1 MPPIANRLLRTL
13 ALLAC
18 MIGTQALQSAHA
30 AISVIDDSGA
40 PVTLKHPA
48 QRIVSLAPHATELL
62 YAAGGGARVVGAV
75 TYSDYPPPARQIP
88 RVGDSTALDLERI
101 AALKPD
107 LLVVWLHGNAQRQ
120 IDKLRQLGIPMFY
133 SEPRRLTDIPGEIE
147 RLGQL
152 LGTSAVAARA
162 ALQFRSRYD
171 ALQRTYAG
179 QAPVSVF
186 FQVWQNPLMTI
197 NGSQMVSDVIR
208 LCGGR
213 NVFADLGAL
222 VPTVSTEA
230 VLAANPQAM
239 FTATVGAT
247 PATRPLADLA
257 MWRRWPQL
265 SAVAHHNLFSIDGDL
280 IDRPGPRVLQG
291 AQIMC
296 RDLDRARQR
305 LAASR

>member
-1 MPPIANRLLRTL
+1 ML

-18 MIGTQALQSAHA
+18 MTGMLSLQTAHA
-30 AISVIDDSGA
+30 AVSVIDDSGA
-40 PVTLKHPA
+40 RVTLAHPA

-62 YAAGGGARVVGAV
+62 YAAGGGARIVGAV
-75 TYSDYPPPARQIP
+75 TYSDYPPQARQIP
-88 RVGDSTALDLERI
+88 RVGDSGALDLERI

-147 RLGQL
+147 RLGHL
-152 LGTSAVAARA
+152 LGTSAVATRA
-162 ALQFRSRYD
+162 AVRFRSRYD

-179 QAPVSVF
+179 RVPVSVF

-213 NVFADLGAL
+213 NVFADLEPL

-239 FTATVGAT
+239 FTATAGAT
-247 PATRPLADLA
+247 PADRPLANLV

-265 SAVAHHNLFSIDGDL
+265 SAVAYHNLFSIDGDL

-296 RDLDRARQR
+296 RDLDQARQR
-305 LAASR
+305 LAANR